1 MALTKWACVV
11 ITVVHLGVL
20 NQKSAAVSLTDME
33 DLVSRLQAG
42 YYTTVRPVTDQ
53 TETVVVTSDLY
64 LLGINNFDDSN
75 QKLTTT
81 AYLSISWN
89 DEILASAWSSSPSIT
104 EAYLPQ
110 NKVWLPDL
118 ALSNGFTSLKGL
130 GSTFI
135 QVKLTYTSP
144 TVTVTWQPFE
154 VFETACAAD
163 VTYFPFDSTKCD
175 IKFNYFVYDSTKV
188 NVTSGPEGVN
198 MANYEENSD
207 WTITRTSTSTFLRNG
222 KSGIT
227 YSITLKRKPLYYLLN
242 IIFPIVLLALL
253 NVMVFVL
260 PGSSGEKTGYIMTM
274 FLSFAIFLTII
285 AKELPTTS
293 DKVSFFGIYVF
304 LIAFKCSLIV
314 LLTVLQIRFYD
325 RNPDS
330 RVPSYLKK
338 LVHRMIRFQCGG
350 YCIGP
355 GEIFPYG
362 KDPKKMSR
370 EYVTWPDVSDALDVL
385 FFTIFL
391 LVLFILTALYLI
403 VSYIAG
409 SGIY

>member
-1 MALTKWACVV
+1 MAFARLACVV
-11 ITVVHLGVL
+11 IVVGVL
-20 NQKSAAVSLTDME
+20 NQLSTAVSLTDME
-33 DLVSRLQAG
+33 NLVSSLQAG

-53 TETVVVTSDLY
+53 TKTVVVSSDLY
-64 LLGINNFDDSN
+64 LLGINDFDDSN
-75 QKLTTT
+75 QKLMTT

-89 DEILASAWSSSPSIT
+89 DEILASAWSSSPSIA

-118 ALSNGFTSLKGL
+118 ALSNGFASLKGL

-144 TVTVTWQPFE
+144 TVTVTWRPYE

-188 NVTSGPEGVN
+188 NITSGPEGVN
-198 MANYEENSD
+198 LANYEENSD

-222 KSGIT
+222 KSGIA

-253 NVMVFVL
+253 NVIVFAL
-260 PGSSGEKTGYIMTM
+260 PGSSREKTGYIVTM

-304 LIAFKCSLIV
+304 LIAFQCTLIV
-314 LLTVLQIRFYD
+314 LLTVLQIRFYN

-330 RVPSYLKK
+330 RVPQYLKL

-370 EYVTWPDVSDALDVL
+370 EYVTWPDK
-385 FFTIFL
+385 
-391 LVLFILTALYLI
+391 LT
-403 VSYIAG
+403 
-409 SGIY
+409 